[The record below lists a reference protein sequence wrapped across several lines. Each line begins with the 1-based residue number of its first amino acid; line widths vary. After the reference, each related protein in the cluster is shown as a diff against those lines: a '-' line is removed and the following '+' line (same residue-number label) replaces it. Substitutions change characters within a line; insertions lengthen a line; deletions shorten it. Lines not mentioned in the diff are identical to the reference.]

1 MHSNVMV
8 ISFDMVNYTSDIIN
22 GHNKLGTLVISG

>member
-8 ISFDMVNYTSDIIN
+8 ISFDMVNHTSDIIDWR
-22 GHNKLGTLVISG
+22 NKLGTLVISG